1 MIKGAIE
8 LFTPT
13 YLSGWAADEAAP
25 DRPLAV
31 QVLLDHAE
39 IARATADGF
48 RQDLKDAGFGEGRHG
63 YRATFA
69 APVSLDARE
78 RIEARALGE
87 DGRFTPLPW
96 LNASKPLTF
105 AGPTEDAEA
114 RPVFVLGSPRSGTSA
129 MVAGLLGGTRYRGY
143 AEGHL
148 LSLLPQLMTT
158 VAGHYRDSAQSL
170 SSWTMLAT
178 ISRAQMEARLRALFI
193 DVARARFDTPYWVD
207 KTPSNHMI
215 AGAPLFGSIWPNARF
230 VFMKRR
236 AIENIASRMR
246 KFSGDAFELHCRDW
260 SDAMLLWAKV
270 RGELGERAL
279 EIDQLTLAREPERVA
294 ALLSHSL
301 GLSDEERA
309 GLARSLAQQR
319 TEQTG
324 ERVDAITS
332 LAQAGWPPAHQAMF
346 QEICGPAMRAYG
358 YSEGASYFA

>member
-13 YLSGWAADEAAP
+13 YLSGWATDDSAP
-25 DRPLAV
+25 DRPLTI

-39 IARATADGF
+39 IARATADAF
-48 RQDLKDAGFGEGRHG
+48 RQDLKDAGFGAGRHG
-63 YRATFA
+63 YRAAFA

-78 RIEARALGE
+78 RIEARALGA
-87 DGRFTPLPW
+87 DGRFMPLPW
-96 LNASKPLTF
+96 LNASKPLAF
-105 AGPTEDAEA
+105 AGSTEDAEA
-114 RPVFVLGSPRSGTSA
+114 RPIFVLGSPRSGTSA

-148 LSLLPQLMTT
+148 LSLLPQLMAT

-178 ISRAQMEARLRALFI
+178 ISQAQMEARLRALCI
-193 DVARARFDTPYWVD
+193 DVVRARFDTPYWVD

-215 AGAPLFGSIWPNARF
+215 AGAPLFASIWPNARF

-246 KFSGDAFELHCRDW
+246 KFSGEAFERHCRDW
-260 SDAMLLWAKV
+260 SDAMLLWAKL
-270 RGELGERAL
+270 RGELGESAL
-279 EIDQLTLAREPERVA
+279 EVDQLTLAREPDNVA
-294 ALLSHSL
+294 ALLAPFL
-301 GLSDEERA
+301 ELSSEERI
-309 GLARSLAQQR
+309 GLGRSLAQQR

-332 LAQAGWPPAHQAMF
+332 LAQTGWPPAHLAMF
-346 QEICGPAMRAYG
+346 REICGAAMRAYG
-358 YSEGASYFA
+358 YSEDARYFG